1 MRPDATGFRR
11 ETKSEVMSQLRGLD
25 GEVPVTPT
33 VEGRR
38 SEIEAEIDRLIE
50 GLDSTVEVK
59 VKVDKKTAEADLER
73 VARAVKEFEDVKVE
87 VKAKTKEAEDAV
99 DKLAFKGRELREE
112 FERLDRVRL
121 GKVSDAMS
129 RLEGVQSKIAA
140 QSEKVRK
147 AEEAVAE
154 ARARTAGESE
164 ASLKRQARTSEA
176 LTKATDGLAAAH
188 ERVAEARREADATGT
203 AKARRELEAA
213 TVALTRA
220 EDKHARAQEVSV
232 AAEQAVRASAEEAA
246 RRRDEAVAKA
256 SAALRTQREELRK
269 LEAAEAKAAN
279 AVIKTQEYRK
289 DLEMGL
295 GREIAA
301 NNKLLAHREDML
313 DKQLKLEEERI
324 ELARTI
330 AELQTISPTGLLQ
343 SLEDQRR
350 EGEKLSDTL
359 DRILARA
366 GRLDD
371 ADFKALRDWAATDFS
386 KSKVAH
392 LRVEAETA
400 MAEAELAALERT
412 RFARVA
418 VVVDSKLANLQQA
431 LKGLEGVQVPKGVA
445 KEIDS
450 WSGAVRGFIRS
461 STGIA
466 SISHMNNYL
475 KVGMA
480 NMHGLSLASAA
491 ASVAIG
497 TLSSVAVSS
506 VGGLGSLA
514 KGLIDISKGAVILPS
529 ALLAVGMGFATA
541 KRGVSD
547 FISAAKGNE
556 DAMASLIEHSDEAAT
571 AAGKLFQVFSEADSL
586 GKTAFFGE
594 LEGQVGR
601 LGETLG
607 PMALLWQNSYVQSGK
622 FFRGV
627 VTGLNDWFDS
637 GDMSASVEQISEALG
652 ESSRLGGA
660 FTNILTD
667 MTDVGSKR
675 LPAMA
680 RALSDVTEQYRD
692 FIRES
697 KDNGDMDKWLDEAGR
712 QLKGLGST
720 LKSSVGILDAVGS
733 AAKRAGYDGFVSL
746 GRMAEKT
753 EAALKTP
760 LWQTGMSE
768 LFKGAADGSKLAGEG
783 VKLFADEVM
792 RASKPLGEMMEVS
805 GGTVRELGR
814 LSGLVVTHSE
824 ALSGLSEMGRDIQDS
839 FEGSDRL
846 FINLGDA
853 MGQSSRVAG
862 EVFKSFMGVA
872 DAIAAFWADGEQ
884 LTRGLEKAIP
894 VLGDFAANLVKITHS
909 LAQPLL
915 DGLGFLLETFGDMP
929 GAAQQAVLGIG
940 LIGGALLLLKSRAS
954 DGVLAGFLNSV
965 PLVGRAVSGTVAPI
979 ELMGRSLERTR
990 GRVDSFRSGWVS
1002 GVALMGAAPGLTEAR
1017 KQVGELDGKMSR
1029 LGGSMAIAATAVS
1042 GGFTTIRGAAD
1053 DTRGSAERLRDG
1065 LGQIGSGMKSGGI
1078 SVATGAINGLKGAM
1092 SGALALVGGP
1102 WGLAFIAAAGAIA
1115 YFTGKS
1121 KEAQATVDEYKSTL
1135 NSMGDS
1141 TAETTKLVSEKFNG
1155 MWEDFSVGMDR
1166 SSKRIG
1172 EVAEG
1177 TGFNLKKLSDGI
1189 SEGGPAFDKYVKN
1202 LDDAAV
1208 ALDYNGRA
1216 ALTGSDHLQ
1225 GYRDASYNLSEDQR
1239 ALAEALDGSS
1249 KMTEEQSIALFG
1261 TADAAGMTAAELR
1274 GYVDVVKQEQEAH
1287 QKAAEEQKR
1296 YAESM
1301 GLSEGGLAKMSTAL
1315 DTYNDKMAD
1324 SATKAKAFTEIL
1336 DVMTGGTRT
1345 FMNSAGDQ
1353 ARSMGALSSAFAKVR
1368 EAGIGGAD
1376 AFVQYTNALG
1386 KTSFRIDTAR
1396 ADLAGLDDAMQS
1408 SFDQTTAHAQATY
1421 DSVYKQTGSME
1432 MAAAAANDV
1441 MSQWRSSAQAELV
1454 ALGADAQQAEA
1465 YLNDL
1470 AGEPYMAEVVFMG
1483 KTEEFM
1489 TARAAVE
1496 EAGRSFDGEAFTA
1509 FLRANPGT
1517 TKDDIDALVAAGM
1530 SWSSSVY
1537 TSKIDA
1543 DAGNVNA
1550 ILDEITARGE
1560 TFDAAEYEALMDG
1573 DESGFLDAVIASTRA
1588 GETLDGKEFRARFD
1602 MSDEDFQKVRSQAV
1616 KQGEELGS
1624 KEWVA
1629 RLDMDNPGF
1638 AEKFYASQTSMEG
1651 LTAEEWWVKVQS
1663 NIDAVKQEQEGLYGS
1678 LTAMNGTSA
1687 EVSIVSNAATEAA
1700 VLEAYKMALDGQD
1713 GRTIQQTL
1721 KLSDEE
1727 FQTII
1732 DALPGQWDDLTG
1744 HIEGDPADLKA
1755 DDQEVNDA
1763 IEAARQKGS
1772 DWSDEEYKAKID
1784 VDDEQAK
1791 SKLTAAGIMG
1801 STFGSETY
1809 QADLD
1814 GNKEP
1819 FDSNVGEAGRAGIG
1833 FGTNRW
1839 VAMLDGN
1846 KSPFD
1851 TNLSLAGVLGDLFGL
1866 NRYTAALDG
1875 NKSPFSTSL
1884 GDASRAGSGFGLQ
1897 SWSAILAGDPN
1908 KMIAAQMAA
1917 MLLGKTFSLASWS
1930 AKLGATTTGVTT
1942 SVGIARGIGGRFQG
1956 TTFTSRL
1963 SGNSGLMN
1971 QNTGIARGIG
1981 SRFQSSTFTSRLSG
1995 NGSMMERA
2003 TGSAR
2008 GTGNGFQR
2016 TTFTSRLSGNSSSFH
2031 GTVGGAMGQGR
2042 SFGWQNFRST
2052 LSAANHASGTINYL
2066 FGQGWAWAGRVFTAT
2081 FRAVSQRLGFDM
2093 GGIVK
2098 NGMRVF
2104 AKGAYIPS
2112 ANVRH
2117 HARGSVTSGRH
2128 APQIRYPQGPNVT
2141 VWNEG
2146 AGRGNTAGESYIPH
2160 AVGKRSRSTQILGLT
2175 AREFGLSVVK
2185 YNDGNIT
2192 HVGGREAPGSMG
2204 AFSAPAP
2211 TLSSKAIVTGVRD
2224 GLSGASLSIGHGG
2237 EVAISMATER
2247 GSRRN
2252 NRR

>member
-1 MRPDATGFRR
+1 
-11 ETKSEVMSQLRGLD
+11 MSQLRGVD
-25 GEVPVTPT
+25 GEVPITPT

-38 SEIEAEIDRLIE
+38 SELEADIKRLTE
-50 GLDSTVEVK
+50 GLDSTAEVK
-59 VKVDKKTAEADLER
+59 VRVNKKSAEADLAR
-73 VARAVKEFEDVKVE
+73 VAQAVKDFEDVKIE

-99 DKLAFKGRELREE
+99 DKLAVKGRELRDE
-112 FERLDRVRL
+112 FEKLDRVRL

-129 RLEGVQSKIAA
+129 RLEGIQSKIAA

-147 AEEAVAE
+147 AEEAVAN
-154 ARARTAGESE
+154 ARAKTAEESE
-164 ASLKRQARTSEA
+164 ASLKRQARASEKLA
-176 LTKATDGLAAAH
+176 KAVDDLAAAH
-188 ERVAEARREADATGT
+188 DRVAKARKAADETGT
-203 AKARRELEAA
+203 ARARKELEAA
-213 TVALTRA
+213 TIGLTRA
-220 EDKHARAQEVSV
+220 EDKHILSQELLV
-232 AAEQAVRASAEEAA
+232 AADKAVRDSAGEAA
-246 RRRDEAVAKA
+246 RRRSEAIAKT
-256 SAALRTQREELRK
+256 SAALAAQREELRK

-279 AVIKTQEYRK
+279 AVIATQRHRK

-301 NNKLLAHREDML
+301 NNKLLAHREEML
-313 DKQLKLEEERI
+313 DKQLKVEEERI
-324 ELARTI
+324 ELARQI
-330 AELQTISPTGLLQ
+330 AELQTTSPSGLREA
-343 SLEDQRR
+343 LEAQRV

-371 ADFKALRDWAATDFS
+371 AEFKTLRDWAATDFE

-392 LRVEAETA
+392 LRVEADTA
-400 MAEAELAALERT
+400 MAEAELTLLERT

-418 VVVDSKLANLQQA
+418 VIMDHKMANVQRALAQ
-431 LKGLEGVQVPKGVA
+431 LEGVQVPKGIS

-450 WSGAVRGFIRS
+450 WTGSIRGFVRAT
-461 STGIA
+461 TGIA
-466 SISHMNNYL
+466 SITHMNRYL
-475 KVGMA
+475 KVGME
-480 NMHGLSLASAA
+480 NMHGLALTSAA
-491 ASVAIG
+491 ASTAVGNLSALAIG
-497 TLSSVAVSS
+497 S
-506 VGGLGSLA
+506 VGGLGALA

-529 ALLAVGMGFATA
+529 ALLAAGMAFGTA
-541 KRGVSD
+541 KRGLSD
-547 FISAAKGNE
+547 FLEAARGNE
-556 DAMASLIEHSDEAAT
+556 DAMASLTEHSDEAAT
-571 AAGKLFQVFSEADSL
+571 AAGKLFQVFSEADYR

-601 LGETLG
+601 LGETLK
-607 PMALLWQNSYVQSGK
+607 PMAALWENSYTQSGK
-622 FFRGV
+622 FFNGV

-637 GDMSASVEQISEALG
+637 GDMDDSVRSISEALG
-652 ESSRLGGA
+652 EASRTGGA

-675 LPAMA
+675 LPGMA
-680 RALSDVTEQYRD
+680 RSLADVTENFRD

-697 KDNGDMDKWLDEAGR
+697 KNNGDMDKWLDEAGR

-720 LKSSVGILDAVGS
+720 MSGTIGIINAVGK
-733 AAKRAGYDGFVSL
+733 AANRAGYDGFVSL
-746 GRMAEKT
+746 GKMAQGAQ
-753 EAALKTP
+753 AALETP
-760 LWQTGMSE
+760 LWQKGMAD

-783 VKLFADEVM
+783 FKLFADDVM
-792 RASKPLGEMMEVS
+792 RASKPLGDMMEVS
-805 GGTVRELGR
+805 GETARELGR
-814 LSGLVVTHSE
+814 LSGVVLVHSD
-824 ALSGLSEMGRDIQDS
+824 ALSGLSEMGRDIRDS
-839 FEGSDRL
+839 FKNSDRL

-862 EVFKSFMGVA
+862 EVFKSFMNVA
-872 DAIAAFWADGEQ
+872 DAIAAFWADGER
-884 LTRGLEKAIP
+884 LTSGLEKTIP
-894 VLGDFAANLVKITHS
+894 VFGDFAAGLVQITHA

-915 DGLGFLLETFGDMP
+915 DGLGFLLETFGDLP
-929 GAAQQAVLGIG
+929 GTAQQAILGIG
-940 LIGGALLLLKSRAS
+940 LVGGALMLLKSRAT
-954 DGVLAGFLNSV
+954 DGVLAGFINSI
-965 PLVGRAVSGTVAPI
+965 PLVGRGVNGAIAPI
-979 ELMGRSLERTR
+979 EVLGRTLDNTR
-990 GRVDSFRSGWVS
+990 GRLDSFRGGWIS
-1002 GVALMGAAPGLTEAR
+1002 GVAAMGSAPGLGEAR
-1017 KQVGELDGKMSR
+1017 RQVGELDSRMSR

-1042 GGFTTIRGAAD
+1042 GGFATIRGSAD
-1053 DTRGSAERLRDG
+1053 DTRGSADRLRDG

-1141 TAETTKLVSEKFNG
+1141 TAETTQLISEKFNG
-1155 MWEDFSVGMDR
+1155 MWEEFTVGMDR

-1189 SEGGPAFDKYVKN
+1189 ADGGPAFDKYIKN

-1261 TADAAGMTAAELR
+1261 TADAAGMSAAELR
-1274 GYVDVVKQEQEAH
+1274 GYVDVIKQEQEAH

-1301 GLSEGGLAKMSTAL
+1301 GLSEGGLAKVSSAL
-1315 DTYNDKMAD
+1315 DTYNDKLAD
-1324 SATKAKAFTEIL
+1324 SATKAKAFHEIL

-1353 ARSMGALSSAFAKVR
+1353 ARSMGALSEAFTKVR
-1368 EAGIGGAD
+1368 EAGISGAD
-1376 AFVQYTNALG
+1376 AFTQYTNALG
-1386 KTSFRIDTAR
+1386 KSSYRIDTTR
-1396 ADLAGLDDAMQS
+1396 SDLAGLDSAMQS

-1421 DSVYKQTGSME
+1421 DAVYKQTGSME

-1441 MSQWRSSAQAELV
+1441 MSQWRSSAQSELV

-1496 EAGRSFDGEAFTA
+1496 KAGRSFDGEAFTA

-1517 TKDDIDALVAAGM
+1517 TKEDIDALVQAGM
-1530 SWSSSVY
+1530 SWSSSAY
-1537 TSKIDA
+1537 IAKIDA
-1543 DAGNVNA
+1543 DGANAGAV
-1550 ILDEITARGE
+1550 LDEIIARGQV
-1560 TFDAAEYEALMDG
+1560 FDAAEYEALMSG
-1573 DESGFLDAVIASTRA
+1573 DESPFLDAVIASTAA

-1602 MSDEDFQKVRSQAV
+1602 MSDEKFQAVRSKAV
-1616 KQGEELGS
+1616 REGEELGS

-1638 AEKFYASQTSMEG
+1638 AEKFYASQTSLEG
-1651 LTAEEWWVKVQS
+1651 LTGEEWMVQVDS
-1663 NIDAVKQEQEGLYGS
+1663 NVDAVREEQERLYGS

-1700 VLEAYKMALDGQD
+1700 VLEAYKMALDGED

-1721 KLSDEE
+1721 KLSDDE

-1732 DALPGQWDDLTG
+1732 EALPGQWSDLTS

-1772 DWSDEEYKAKID
+1772 DWGKEEYKAKID
-1784 VDDEQAK
+1784 VDD
-1791 SKLTAAGIMG
+1791 TAATDKIASAGIMG
-1801 STFGSETY
+1801 ATFGTNRYTAAIDGDKLPFDANVGAAGVAGSNFSTNRWS
-1809 QADLD
+1809 AILD
-1814 GNKEP
+1814 GNK
-1819 FDSNVGEAGRAGIG
+1819 
-1833 FGTNRW
+1833 
-1839 VAMLDGN
+1839 L
-1846 KSPFD
+1846 PFD
-1851 TNLSLAGVLGDLFGL
+1851 TNLSLAGVLGNLFGL

-1875 NKSPFSTSL
+1875 NQSPFSTSL
-1884 GDASRAGSGFGLQ
+1884 GDASRAGSGFGMK

-1908 KMIAAQMAA
+1908 RMILAQAAAV
-1917 MLLGKTFSLASWS
+1917 LLGKTFSLLSWS
-1930 AKLGATTTGVTT
+1930 ARLGATTAGVSTN
-1942 SVGIARGIGGRFQG
+1942 VGIARGIGGRFQG
-1956 TTFTSRL
+1956 TTFTSSL

-1971 QNTGIARGIG
+1971 QSTGVARGIG
-1981 SRFQSSTFTSRLSG
+1981 RLFQGTTFTSKLSG
-1995 NGSMMERA
+1995 NGGMMERA

-2016 TTFTSRLSGNSSSFH
+2016 TTFTSRLSGNSSSFQ
-2031 GTVGGAMGQGR
+2031 GAVGGAMGQGR
-2042 SFGWQNFRST
+2042 SFSWQNFRST

-2066 FGQGWAWAGRVFTAT
+2066 FGQGWSWAGRVFTAT

-2098 NGMRVF
+2098 DGMRVF
-2104 AKGAYIPS
+2104 AKGAFIPS
-2112 ANVRH
+2112 ANVRYNAH
-2117 HARGSVTSGRH
+2117 GSVRSGRH

-2185 YNDGNIT
+2185 YGDGGIS
-2192 HVGGREAPGSMG
+2192 HVGGREVPSSMG
-2204 AFSAPAP
+2204 AYSAPSTSFSP
-2211 TLSSKAIVTGVRD
+2211 KALANGVRN
-2224 GLSGASLSIGHGG
+2224 GLSGTSLSIGRGG
-2237 EVAISMATER
+2237 EVAFSMASER